1 MMITITIQRQNKN
14 NICVTGK
21 LKAVSDKKEGVI
33 EGYTLEPPNL
43 GNKRNVSCIP
53 AGEYEAYIRDKNT
66 SKWDYDCIQ
75 LIDVPN
81 RTAIQLHAG
90 NYPKN
95 TVGCFLIGELQ
106 GHNTVWKSKDKL
118 RELVDFCRGEDIR
131 VIIKEGVC

>member
-1 MMITITIQRQNKN
+1 MVTITIIRDLR
-14 NICVTGK
+14 T
-21 LKAVSDKKEGVI
+21 AVCTMGVFEAISDKKKGKVT
-33 EGYTLEPPNL
+33 GYTLEPPDLN
-43 GNKRNVSCIP
+43 NKPDVSCIP
-53 AGEYEAYIRDKNT
+53 VGEYKAYIRDKNT
-66 SKWDYDCIQ
+66 SKWDYDCIE

-81 RTAIQLHAG
+81 RSAIQIHAG

-95 TVGCFLIGELQ
+95 TMGCFLIGELQ